1 MNMERKEKLTVV
13 DLFCG
18 AGGLSVGFSQAGF
31 NIVYGIDND
40 NNSLQTFGMNFKSSK
55 AVNVDLFNF
64 NHSEFKKILD
74 GKKIDVVIGG
84 PPCQGFSLT
93 GTRKE
98 DDPRN
103 KLYQAFFEIVKLTN
117 PKAFLIENVPGM
129 GKLYEG
135 KVKENIY
142 KKADKLGY
150 NVSSDILTAAHFGVP
165 QMRKRIFFVGIK
177 KNIGIFTFPEK
188 INKDQSHYIT
198 CEEAIGDLPAL
209 DQNFLGEEVM
219 DYNSELKSHYQK
231 EMRGKNKKLFNHVAT
246 KHTEHVKEVI
256 SHVPEGGNYKHLP
269 KGVGESRKFHEA
281 WTRYHSKKPSKTIDT
296 GHRNHFHYK
305 YNRVPTVRE
314 NARLQSF
321 NDAFIFIG
329 PKTQQYKQVGNA
341 VPPKMAYY
349 IAEKIKDVISDDNKS
364 N

>member
-1 MNMERKEKLTVV
+1 MVKKEGKLTVI

-18 AGGLSVGFSQAGF
+18 AGGLSLGFANGGF
-31 NIVYGIDND
+31 DIILGVDND
-40 NNSLQTFGMNFKSSK
+40 KYSLQTFGMNFKNSRI
-55 AVNVDLFNF
+55 VNMDLFNF
-64 NHSEFKKILD
+64 NPLEFKNILD
-74 GKKIDVVIGG
+74 EKKIDVVIGG

-93 GTRKE
+93 GTRRE

-103 KLYQAFFEIVKLTN
+103 KLYKAFFEIVRLTN

-135 KVKENIY
+135 KVKEDIY
-142 KKADKLGY
+142 NKADKLGY
-150 NVSSDILTAAHFGVP
+150 NVGTDILTAADFGVP
-165 QMRKRIFFVGIK
+165 QMRKRIFFVGVK
-177 KNIGIFTFPEK
+177 KNIGPFTFPEK

-209 DQNFLGEEVM
+209 DQDFMGEEVM
-219 DYNSELKSHYQK
+219 DYNSEPKSNYQK
-231 EMRGKNKKLFNHVAT
+231 EIKGKNKKLFNHVAT
-246 KHTEHVKEVI
+246 RHTEHVKKVI
-256 SHVPEGGNYKHLP
+256 SHVPEGGNYKDLP
-269 KGVGESRKFHEA
+269 KGIGESRKFHEA

-321 NDAFIFIG
+321 NDAFIFVG

-349 IAEKIKDVISDDNKS
+349 IAKKIKRVISNDNKS